1 VSLHNDCTFNSSSSI
16 FPEVQRSILSK
27 NKLKLVELNSAQS
40 DRRQTPCAMFT
51 WVWPMVVASKLLYYN
66 WLTTTGTTTILQHWH
81 SRLTITGFISSSFT
95 ASVPLLTETSTSE
108 MEQKKD
114 ARVLSPHWCYL
125 HHLHTLELHM
135 AKWRVFHTEW
145 KSDNNSIHCHKST
158 AECW

>member
-1 VSLHNDCTFNSSSSI
+1 
-16 FPEVQRSILSK
+16 
-27 NKLKLVELNSAQS
+27 
-40 DRRQTPCAMFT
+40 
-51 WVWPMVVASKLLYYN
+51 MVVASKLLYYN

-108 MEQKKD
+108 MGQKKD

-135 AKWRVFHTEW
+135 AK
-145 KSDNNSIHCHKST
+145 
-158 AECW
+158 